1 MQKKTGEMSVMIL
14 HIGERVYWGAPE
26 VIYLEGTIT
35 RLDEESQGVL
45 VHIDRATPNSAHLIG
60 TDVSFAADGLAPLQG
75 EGPAGITTERN
86 LVHQSASQLS
96 DDEKVRCAAAVAVY
110 QKYGNTIPSHQKE
123 AMIEQV
129 MQVLNSDAGMRARI
143 IASMDQV
150 LLRVK

>member
-1 MQKKTGEMSVMIL
+1 MIL
-14 HIGERVYWGAPE
+14 HVGERVYWGAPE

-35 RLDEESQGVL
+35 RVDEESQGVL
-45 VHIDRATPNSAHLIG
+45 VRIDRATPNSAHLVG
-60 TDVSFAADGLAPLQG
+60 TEVSFAADGLAPLKG
-75 EGPAGITTERN
+75 ESPAGITTEHS
-86 LVHQSASQLS
+86 LDHQPASEMS

-110 QKYGNTIPSHQKE
+110 QQYGNTMPTQQRE

-129 MQVLNSDAGMRARI
+129 MQVLNGDPGMRARI

>member
-1 MQKKTGEMSVMIL
+1 MIL

-35 RLDEESQGVL
+35 GLDEESQAVL
-45 VHIDRATPNSAHLIG
+45 VHVDRATPNSAHLIN

-75 EGPAGITTERN
+75 ESPAGTVTERN
-86 LVHQSASQLS
+86 VDHQPADQLS

-110 QKYGNTIPSHQKE
+110 QQYGNTIPAHQRE

-129 MQVLNSDAGMRARI
+129 VQVLNDDPNMRSRI

-150 LLRVK
+150 LLRVR

>member
-1 MQKKTGEMSVMIL
+1 MIL
-14 HIGERVYWGAPE
+14 HLGERVYWGAPE

-35 RLDEESQGVL
+35 RLNEDAQAVL

-60 TDVSFAADGLAPLQG
+60 ADVSFAADGLAPLKG
-75 EGPAGITTERN
+75 ESPAGISSDRN
-86 LVHQSASQLS
+86 VEHQPAWQMS

-110 QKYGNTIPSHQKE
+110 QKYGDTLPSEQKE

-129 MQVLNSDAGMRARI
+129 MQVINGDPAMRARI

-150 LLRVK
+150 LLREP

>member
-1 MQKKTGEMSVMIL
+1 MIL
-14 HIGERVYWGAPE
+14 RIGERVYWGAPE

-35 RLDEESQGVL
+35 GLDEESQAVL
-45 VHIDRATPNSAHLIG
+45 VHVDRATPNSAHLIN

-75 EGPAGITTERN
+75 ESPAGITSERN
-86 LVHQSASQLS
+86 EDHQPAGQLS

-110 QKYGNTIPSHQKE
+110 QQYGNTIPALQRE

-129 MQVLNSDAGMRARI
+129 MQVLNDDPGMRSRI